1 VGVCSSAL
9 KGDPVNGIPANTTA
23 GGQSARGEE
32 HPYYRGVVYCF
43 LTGLGSGLALGILF
57 APRSGGES
65 RRLIGQKAQQAT
77 DRLKATVD
85 QGQEYIE
92 RRGTDLRSQANE
104 LIDQGKEAV
113 HRKTDQLTRAVAAG
127 TEAYRSRIDDAET
140 GGDRDRDR

>member
-1 VGVCSSAL
+1 MASQ
-9 KGDPVNGIPANTTA
+9 PTPQPAVKA
-23 GGQSARGEE
+23 PGEKNIRIIE
-32 HPYYRGVVYCF
+32 GLYCF

-127 TEAYRSRIDDAET
+127 TEAYRSHKDDAET
-140 GGDRDRDR
+140 GGGGDRDRELS

>member
-1 VGVCSSAL
+1 MREKNIRIIEGL
-9 KGDPVNGIPANTTA
+9 
-23 GGQSARGEE
+23 
-32 HPYYRGVVYCF
+32 YCF
-43 LTGLGSGLALGILF
+43 LIGLGSGLALGIFF

-85 QGQEYIE
+85 QRQEYIE

-113 HRKTDQLTRAVAAG
+113 HRKTD
-127 TEAYRSRIDDAET
+127 
-140 GGDRDRDR
+140 

>member
-1 VGVCSSAL
+1 MR
-9 KGDPVNGIPANTTA
+9 PP
-23 GGQSARGEE
+23 
-32 HPYYRGVVYCF
+32 P
-43 LTGLGSGLALGILF
+43 LGILF
-57 APRSGGES
+57 APRSGGEN
-65 RRLIGQKAQQAT
+65 RRLIAQKAQQAT

-92 RRGTDLRSQANE
+92 RRGTDLRGQANE

-140 GGDRDRDR
+140 GGGGDRWVPPLGDSFGAAIKSEEAPKADAGAEEAAAFSATRSGLRHAL